1 MVMAV
6 VSSPDGALE
15 AHPPNDGAVEAHPPN
30 PATPGKRSAG
40 DAGSGKAPRSESS
53 RGLLYG
59 LAAYGIW
66 GVLPLYF
73 IILVPAGAVEIVANR
88 IVWSLLF
95 CAILLTATRSWRPA
109 VTAARNPRILATLT
123 VAAVLIAGNWLIYV
137 YGVTSGQAIE
147 AALGYFINP
156 LVSVLMGVFI
166 LKEKLRPLQWGAV
179 GIGLTAVL
187 VLTLAYGR
195 VPWIALGL
203 AVSFGSYGFVKKR
216 VGSRVDAISSLSIET
231 AVLTPLAAGVMIWL
245 ATTGD
250 ATLLSEGPSHFW
262 WMAAGGII
270 TAVPLI
276 FFGAAASRLP
286 LSSLGLLQ
294 YLTPTLQFVIAL
306 LILQEQMA
314 AERWLGFGLVWL
326 ALVVLTVDMLRN
338 TRSNRKLRKA
348 AGSV

>member
-1 MVMAV
+1 MAV
-6 VSSPDGALE
+6 VSSPDGAI
-15 AHPPNDGAVEAHPPN
+15 EAHPPN
-30 PATPGKRSAG
+30 PAAPAATGKTSGA
-40 DAGSGKAPRSESS
+40 DARSGKPPRSESS

-166 LKEKLRPLQWGAV
+166 LKEKLRPLQWSAV
-179 GIGLTAVL
+179 GIGLIAVL
-187 VLTLAYGR
+187 VLTLAYGS

-245 ATTGD
+245 ATTGN

-262 WMAAGGII
+262 WMAAAGII

-276 FFGAAASRLP
+276 FFGAAATRLP

-306 LILQEQMA
+306 LILQEHMA

-338 TRSNRKLRKA
+338 TQSNRKLRKA
-348 AGSV
+348 AARA